1 MDNHN
6 DVAAQLESD
15 ILEYE
20 VKWDLGSLTMNKA
33 SGDDRI
39 PPETSNNHKKTMLFK
54 SCTQYISKFGKLS
67 RGHRLENVFSFQFQ
81 ISNAKECFIY
91 HPIVLIS
98 HASMDKATATHSSTL
113 AWKIPWT

>member
-20 VKWDLGSLTMNKA
+20 VKWDLGRLTMNKT

-39 PPETSNNHKKTMLFK
+39 LPETFNNHKKTMLFK
-54 SCTQYISKFGKLS
+54 SYTQYISKFGKLS

-81 ISNAKECFIY
+81 RRTMPKNA
-91 HPIVLIS
+91 
-98 HASMDKATATHSSTL
+98 SSTIQLCSFHML
-113 AWKIPWT
+113 ARLYSKSFKLDFIST